1 MDKAV
6 RQLAVSAGMRVE
18 PQEVVISHPEGKVI
32 ISLIITV
39 KVVCWTIESF
49 DVRFASG
56 ECAAGVVVVIV
67 HKRQDHAERARNL
80 FWI

>member
-6 RQLAVSAGMRVE
+6 RQLAVSAGMPVE
-18 PQEVVISHPEGKVI
+18 PQEVVISHPEGI
-32 ISLIITV
+32 
-39 KVVCWTIESF
+39 
-49 DVRFASG
+49 
-56 ECAAGVVVVIV
+56 VVIV